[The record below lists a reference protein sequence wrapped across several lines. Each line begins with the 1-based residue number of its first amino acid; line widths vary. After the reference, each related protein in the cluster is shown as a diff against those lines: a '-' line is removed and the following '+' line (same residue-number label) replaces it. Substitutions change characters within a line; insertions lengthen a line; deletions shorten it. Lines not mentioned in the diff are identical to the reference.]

1 MSKTSEVCS
10 QNGLA
15 LDELTDPHRL
25 SIRGTDQQG
34 VERAVNMIWDSI
46 AIATKEELAGL
57 DAADAA
63 AVEAPRASF
72 GERLLTKIIK
82 HACG

>member
-34 VERAVNMIWDSI
+34 VERAVNMIRDSI

-57 DAADAA
+57 DAA